1 MENEDA
7 EEEIYIY
14 IYILEKWSGLF
25 CEQFST
31 NQFKNDLYMS
41 L

>member
-14 IYILEKWSGLF
+14 IRKMERIILRAVFNEPV
-25 CEQFST
+25 
-31 NQFKNDLYMS
+31 
-41 L
+41 